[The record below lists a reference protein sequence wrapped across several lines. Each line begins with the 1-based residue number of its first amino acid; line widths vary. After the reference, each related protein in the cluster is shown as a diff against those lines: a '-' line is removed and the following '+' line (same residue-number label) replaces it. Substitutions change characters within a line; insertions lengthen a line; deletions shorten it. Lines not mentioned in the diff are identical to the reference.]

1 VHGDDQGL
9 ILPPRLAPYQV
20 IVVPIYRSDAE
31 RVTVLEAAGR
41 VKTHLAAGG
50 VRVRLDERDGV
61 TPGFK
66 FNDWEMRGVPLRIE
80 IGPRDVE
87 KRQVVLARRDMPG
100 KTGKSFV
107 PEDGLHGAVTTM
119 LESIQKAMFER
130 AQTFMRE
137 NTAEPRTYDEFKQ
150 AIESGLFC
158 RVWWSGDGERE
169 AQIKDDTKATI
180 RCIPLE
186 QPGGQGACIG
196 TGRPAKQVAIFGRA
210 Y

>member
-1 VHGDDQGL
+1 
-9 ILPPRLAPYQV
+9 
-20 IVVPIYRSDAE
+20 
-31 RVTVLEAAGR
+31 
-41 VKTHLAAGG
+41 
-50 VRVRLDERDGV
+50 
-61 TPGFK
+61 
-66 FNDWEMRGVPLRIE
+66 
-80 IGPRDVE
+80 
-87 KRQVVLARRDMPG
+87 
-100 KTGKSFV
+100 
-107 PEDGLHGAVTTM
+107 M

-169 AQIKDDTKATI
+169 AQIKEDPKATI

-186 QPGGQGACIG
+186 QPGGQGVCIG
-196 TGRPAKQVAIFGRA
+196 TGRPAKEVAIFGRA

>member
-1 VHGDDQGL
+1 
-9 ILPPRLAPYQV
+9 
-20 IVVPIYRSDAE
+20 
-31 RVTVLEAAGR
+31 
-41 VKTHLAAGG
+41 

-80 IGPRDVE
+80 VGPRDVE

-100 KTGKSFV
+100 KTGKTFA
-107 PEDGLHGAVTTM
+107 PEDGLAGAVASM

-130 AQTFMRE
+130 AQAFLRE

-150 AIESGLFC
+150 AIEAGLFC
-158 RVWWSGDGERE
+158 RVWWSGDGGRE
-169 AQIKDDTKATI
+169 AAIKEETKATI

-186 QPGGQGACIG
+186 QPGGEGPCIA